1 MTRAATA
8 LSTQPDSEAAG
19 ADLGRQIAEAF
30 RGESP
35 DAVVVFASAH
45 HTYPELL
52 RAVQSTCRPVVLVGC
67 SSAGEFTSGGQA
79 VGATSAV
86 ALSSTD
92 MAFSV
97 SVGRGLRADG
107 AAAAAELV
115 AGFSGLEGDT
125 HHHRYALL
133 LTDALAGQ
141 TDALVEDLTRLTAGR
156 YQFFGGGAGDDAQF
170 ARTHVFIG
178 TEAVPDAVVALEILS
193 NKPLGIGVRH
203 GWETAS
209 APMRVTES
217 QGTRVLSLNAQPA
230 VEVMEAHA
238 TMTGQHF
245 DPSDPMPFFL
255 HNTLGVDAAVGHRVR
270 VPLGVDSDGAL
281 VCAAD
286 VPQGAVA
293 HIMAVATRSATE
305 AAEAATLDAV
315 QQLGGLQPKAALFF
329 DCVATRLRTG
339 QEFGFELSA
348 VQQALGPGVIYAG
361 CNTYG
366 QIARA
371 EGQFGGFHNCTAV
384 VCVIP
389 E

>member
-1 MTRAATA
+1 MTQVATA
-8 LSTQPDSEAAG
+8 LSTQTDSNAAG

-30 RGESP
+30 QGDSP
-35 DAVVVFASAH
+35 DAVVVFASAQH
-45 HTYPELL
+45 EYGELL
-52 RAVQSTCRPVVLVGC
+52 RALQSACRPVVLAGC
-67 SSAGEFTSGGQA
+67 SSAGEFTSGGHA

-92 MAFSV
+92 MSFSV

-115 AGFSGLEGDT
+115 SGFGGLEGDT
-125 HHHRYALL
+125 HRHRYALL

-141 TDALVEDLTRLTAGR
+141 TDGLVEDLTRLTAGR
-156 YQFFGGGAGDDAQF
+156 YQFFGGGAGDDARF

-203 GWETAS
+203 GWKAAS

-217 QGTRVLSLNAQPA
+217 QGTRVLSLNARPA
-230 VEVMEAHA
+230 LEVMQAHA
-238 TMTGQHF
+238 AKTGQRF
-245 DPSDPMPFFL
+245 DPDDPMPFFL
-255 HNTLGVDAAVGHRVR
+255 HNTLGVDAAVGYRVR
-270 VPLGVDSDGAL
+270 VPLGVDSAGAV

-286 VPQGAVA
+286 VPEGAVA
-293 HIMAVATRSATE
+293 HIMAVAGESATE
-305 AAEAATLDAV
+305 AAEAATLAAV

-339 QEFGFELSA
+339 KEFGFELSG
-348 VQQALGPGVIYAG
+348 VQEALGPGAVFAG

-389 E
+389 D